1 MERKD
6 YEKIIKKHPR
16 FTIKRDL
23 KLKQEDNILKYIAK
37 DIVKNDIIAFADE
50 TFSRNGKSG
59 ILIAKNAIYQDYKN
73 AKIPFLNLQD
83 VTYINKGKSSI
94 DATFHYSDGQQ
105 LTHFMT
111 VGENKDLFVD
121 MIKEI
126 AHKYNHSS
134 EQKEEK
140 KNLKQEEPKVVEET
154 KTEVVK
160 VVEETKK
167 EEQVKEVSQ
176 QPNEREKSDVEK
188 RLIEIY
194 ETQGIGAAYTPEVN
208 DLVEAFKEELDED
221 LLLDRYALM
230 IEKCES
236 IKYFR
241 YSEAHLMMADGYY
254 YLNQYNQVMD
264 CAKKINLN
272 VVDKSEYEY
281 QLYNIAYV
289 LHEKEQYK
297 EAFDFASASMAG
309 GCEEAEEIIE
319 SAKENVD
326 LSVLKKEE
334 VPVANQKDNSP
345 TITNKVEEKTIKETP
360 KKEVVINQ
368 EKEIKI
374 DENPVEETFQNKT
387 INTQVENEIEEKQ
400 ELKPTKKTLPS
411 TKEKRIV
418 IKNVHGLCETCERC
432 IRNCPMEGALH
443 IVDGIVEFVEKECI
457 YCQLCVDLC
466 RYGLIEIK

>member
-121 MIKEI
+121 VIKEI

-140 KNLKQEEPKVVEET
+140 KILKQEEPKVVEET

-176 QPNEREKSDVEK
+176 QPNEREKSKVEK

-194 ETQGIGAAYTPEVN
+194 ETQGIGAAYTSEVN

-254 YLNQYNQVMD
+254 YLNQYDQVMD

-281 QLYNIAYV
+281 QLYNIAFV

-297 EAFDFASASMAG
+297 EAYEFALAAVDG
-309 GCEEAEEIIE
+309 GNEDV
-319 SAKENVD
+319 KELID
-326 LSVLKKEE
+326 S
-334 VPVANQKDNSP
+334 
-345 TITNKVEEKTIKETP
+345 IKEMIDLPSNDTP
-360 KKEVVINQ
+360 KKELEPEPVQKVEVPIIETKV
-368 EKEIKI
+368 EKKQEIKPK
-374 DENPVEETFQNKT
+374 EASKKELPKKST
-387 INTQVENEIEEKQ
+387 I
-400 ELKPTKKTLPS
+400 PS
-411 TKEKRIV
+411 KKEKRIV
-418 IKNVHGLCETCERC
+418 IKQVRGLCETCERC
-432 IRNCPMEGALH
+432 IRKCQSMGLNALY
-443 IVDGIVEFVEKECI
+443 IDDGIVKMNDTECI
-457 YCQLCVDLC
+457 CCQVCVDAC
-466 RYGLIEIK
+466 RFGLIEFK